1 MSTPELL
8 SLEEFFGPPVRS
20 GAAISPDGEK
30 IAFLAPWE
38 NRLNVWVQD
47 LAADASTETE
57 ARCLTADDARSVLN
71 FRWTDDPRW
80 LLYMQDFGGDEN
92 HHVYRID
99 LSDPDAPAVDL
110 TPFPGA
116 RAMGLEPARGRKGVY
131 TVLLNARSTAEL
143 DLYEIDIASGDI
155 TMIGKSPGQGQNLM
169 PGVDGELFVFAVTP
183 EGNFDVSVR
192 GKSGPARQI
201 KLFDGAD
208 YPMGINPTQ
217 ITPDGTGMWMGS
229 TRDKDLTYLVRV
241 DLETGEETVVDF
253 HPTLELDG
261 ARRALEQTSSPL
273 ICDSKTGELLAR
285 MHRSTDGVAVSL
297 VVRLR
302 VECGRG

>member
-1 MSTPELL
+1 
-8 SLEEFFGPPVRS
+8 
-20 GAAISPDGEK
+20 
-30 IAFLAPWE
+30 
-38 NRLNVWVQD
+38 
-47 LAADASTETE
+47 
-57 ARCLTADDARSVLN
+57 
-71 FRWTDDPRW
+71 
-80 LLYMQDFGGDEN
+80 
-92 HHVYRID
+92 
-99 LSDPDAPAVDL
+99 
-110 TPFPGA
+110 
-116 RAMGLEPARGRKGVY
+116 
-131 TVLLNARSTAEL
+131 
-143 DLYEIDIASGDI
+143 
-155 TMIGKSPGQGQNLM
+155 
-169 PGVDGELFVFAVTP
+169 
-183 EGNFDVSVR
+183 
-192 GKSGPARQI
+192 
-201 KLFDGAD
+201 
-208 YPMGINPTQ
+208 MGINPTQ